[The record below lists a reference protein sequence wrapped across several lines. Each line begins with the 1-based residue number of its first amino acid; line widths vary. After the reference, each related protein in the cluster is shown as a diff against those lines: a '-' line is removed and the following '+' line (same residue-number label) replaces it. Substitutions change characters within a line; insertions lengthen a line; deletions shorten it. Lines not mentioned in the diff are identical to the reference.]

1 MQIVVQINTKNANQY
16 KMQYNTKKN
25 EAKPPEIP
33 KIKKIL
39 FTRPLG

>member
-1 MQIVVQINTKNANQY
+1 MQINTKC
-16 KMQYNTKKN
+16 NTIQKKN